1 MSILHPGNYHLLLGG
16 TTSLLLEYLSPHYRV
31 SITHPS
37 TVLCVRSLNVK
48 CKKLM
53 TYEVTVTKFILNK
66 LAKMSNFDD
75 ITHVR
80 RITKVDT
87 VFEKKYI
94 KQNAP

>member
-1 MSILHPGNYHLLLGG
+1 
-16 TTSLLLEYLSPHYRV
+16 
-31 SITHPS
+31 
-37 TVLCVRSLNVK
+37 
-48 CKKLM
+48 M